1 MGKMDSAVLCRDVKM
16 VQGNML
22 HKLPLIM
29 DQDLATARAQ
39 IVCNAPSVY
48 EWGICFVRVGIGNDV
63 LLVPK
68 KTHTGRSDKTNQ
80 M

>member
-1 MGKMDSAVLCRDVKM
+1 MVSAVLCHDVKM

-22 HKLPLIM
+22 HKTPLIM
-29 DQDLATARAQ
+29 DQDLAMARAQ

-48 EWGICFVRVGIGNDV
+48 EWGICFVRNDV

-68 KTHTGRSDKTNQ
+68 KNHTGRGDGRQNEPNV